1 MHSECEHRVIDEEPI
16 DLSRPTQRWQQR
28 ATDMTDDRVVM
39 AVAEPR
45 GQLTNARCAGLL
57 GDAVERRARK
67 IEMERVERLVDDES
81 RIVLHVV
88 QICCARS
95 DISLGATLAAL
106 PEFAVRIIVK
116 FQADNKGILKA
127 HLAGKA
133 PRGSIIP
140 GFCDGDFGVAQRTRD
155 QRRRFVLQVQ
165 EPPDSLTVETRL
177 CHVGRSHRWGGPG

>member
-1 MHSECEHRVIDEEPI
+1 
-16 DLSRPTQRWQQR
+16 
-28 ATDMTDDRVVM
+28 
-39 AVAEPR
+39 
-45 GQLTNARCAGLL
+45 
-57 GDAVERRARK
+57 
-67 IEMERVERLVDDES
+67 MERVERLVDDES

-140 GFCDGDFGVAQRTRD
+140 GFRDGDFGVAQRTRD
-155 QRRRFVLQVQ
+155 QRRRFMLQVQ

-177 CHVGRSHRWGGPG
+177 CHVDRTIAGVDRGKLSSPESSRLVIGHPRATVEVLAE